1 MWYWLRAQ
9 DSTGSGRVNFSINQA
24 ASELRVLIRTIR
36 HWLYLGAKNGLF
48 RAVMLGGRP
57 GERRVYL
64 AGVIPVA
71 LALGVSDLGVCF
83 DLEADQIWRLRQATT
98 EAVALHYQQTSIFSS
113 KRRSRS
119 GGGVPLSLESIL
131 AEKRGGGIV
140 ARGERYTYVDAS
152 VLPIGGSQKTTAEF
166 LGRHES
172 TVQRRLSNLE
182 RERRSQPPLERSQLA
197 QARFNLSAVG
207 RLHIPDEIPPK
218 FFRPL
223 FSRSTVYEALTNVYD
238 LKHVTLRKKRH
249 LKRKLKRAIAKR
261 QTISLANSQKAGA
274 TGILPISAA
283 DHSKASGNNWK
294 ASNNV
299 PESQGSHPPHT
310 PPGL

>member
-1 MWYWLRAQ
+1 
-9 DSTGSGRVNFSINQA
+9 
-24 ASELRVLIRTIR
+24 
-36 HWLYLGAKNGLF
+36 
-48 RAVMLGGRP
+48 MLHGKP

-71 LALGVSDLGVCF
+71 LVLGVSDLGVCF
-83 DLEADQIWRLRQATT
+83 ELEADQIWQLRQATT

-131 AEKRGGGIV
+131 ADKRGGGIV
-140 ARGERYTYVDAS
+140 ARGERYTYVDS
-152 VLPIGGSQKTTAEF
+152 IVITIGGSQQTTANF

-182 RERRSQPPLERSQLA
+182 RERRSLPPLKRTQLA

-207 RLHIPDEIPPK
+207 RLHIPDDIPPK
-218 FFRPL
+218 FFKPL

-238 LKHVTLRKKRH
+238 LGHVTLRKKRH
-249 LKRKLKRAIAKR
+249 LKRKLKRAIAR
-261 QTISLANSQKAGA
+261 RGMISTANWSETGARRNSTISR
-274 TGILPISAA
+274 A
-283 DHSKASGNNWK
+283 DHSEGSRNGWE

-299 PESQGSHPPHT
+299 PQPQGSHPSLH
-310 PPGL
+310 PPDL

>member
-1 MWYWLRAQ
+1 
-9 DSTGSGRVNFSINQA
+9 
-24 ASELRVLIRTIR
+24 
-36 HWLYLGAKNGLF
+36 
-48 RAVMLGGRP
+48 MLGGRP

-83 DLEADQIWRLRQATT
+83 ELEPDQIWQLRQATT

-140 ARGERYTYVDAS
+140 ARGERYTYVDSS
-152 VLPIGGSQKTTAEF
+152 VITIGGSQKTTAEF

-182 RERRSQPPLERSQLA
+182 RERRSLPPLERSQLA

-218 FFRPL
+218 FFKPL
-223 FSRSTVYEALTNVYD
+223 FSQSTVYEALTNVYD
-238 LKHVTLRKKRH
+238 LRHVTLRKKRH
-249 LKRKLKRAIAKR
+249 LRRKLKRAIAR
-261 QTISLANSQKAGA
+261 REMISTANWSETGARRNSTIS
-274 TGILPISAA
+274 TA
-283 DHSKASGNNWK
+283 DHSKALGESLK
-294 ASNNV
+294 ASKFM
-299 PESQGSHPPHT
+299 PQTQRTHPPQD

>member
-1 MWYWLRAQ
+1 MWYWLRSQ
-9 DSTGSGRVNFSINQA
+9 DSTGSGRVDFSINQA
-24 ASELRVLIRTIR
+24 ASELRVSIRTIR
-36 HWLYLGAKNGLF
+36 HWLYLGTKNGLF

-98 EAVALHYQQTSIFSS
+98 EAVALHFQQTSIFSS

-131 AEKRGGGIV
+131 ADKRGGGIV
-140 ARGERYTYVDAS
+140 ARGERYTYVDSS

-182 RERRSQPPLERSQLA
+182 RERRSLPILERTQLA

-207 RLHIPDEIPPK
+207 RLHVPDDIPAK
-218 FFRPL
+218 FFKPL
-223 FSRSTVYEALTNVYD
+223 FSSSTVYEALTNVYD
-238 LKHVTLRKKRH
+238 LGHVTLRKKRH
-249 LKRKLKRAIAKR
+249 LKRKLKRAIAGER
-261 QTISLANSQKAGA
+261 TISTANRSKSGRSGDS
-274 TGILPISAA
+274 TI
-283 DHSKASGNNWK
+283 SKADQSRAWEDLKKVFVDWEK
-294 ASNNV
+294 ACA
-299 PESQGSHPPHT
+299 PTT
-310 PPGL
+310 PP